1 MDHFFYMG
9 EALKEAQ
16 KAGDIGEVPIG
27 AVIVMNNEIISKGYN
42 LKEISGD
49 ATSHAEIVAIRKA
62 NEALGRWRLSG
73 ATLYVTLEPCPMC
86 AGAILQARVDRVVFG
101 AMDPKAGAAGSI
113 LNLLENSAFNHQVE
127 VLAGIREEECSQI
140 LKDFFRRLRK

>member
-9 EALKEAQ
+9 EALKEAK
-16 KAGDIGEVPIG
+16 KAADIGEVPIG

-86 AGAILQARVDRVVFG
+86 AGAILQARLDRVVFG

-113 LNLLENSAFNHQVE
+113 LNLLENPAFNHQVE
-127 VLAGIREEECSQI
+127 VLAGIREEECSKI
-140 LKDFFRRLRK
+140 LKEFFRRLRK